1 MASTSAPLP
10 AVSNAAA
17 VLPGFCAPDE
27 LASLYGVTGL
37 NGDTTG
43 TQPLP
48 TSLGGATV
56 TITDSAGVSRQ
67 AQLSAV
73 FASASQI
80 NFSIPG
86 GIAAGLAT
94 VTIALPGG
102 GTLGTAIMVGSAAPG
117 IFTANM
123 TGQGVYAG
131 QVVYG
136 NPNGTQTIAN
146 AAVWDAATNQYV
158 PNPIDLGPA
167 GEQVFLV
174 LYGTGIR
181 HARTLTASA
190 NGVSLSVAYF
200 GAQSQFTGLDQIN
213 LQVPQS
219 LAGAGLVDL
228 VVTVDSAP
236 ANMVTLSIQ

>member
-1 MASTSAPLP
+1 MLTT
-10 AVSNAAA
+10 V
-17 VLPGFCAPDE
+17 FAPDE
-27 LASLYGVTGL
+27 LASLYGITGL

-43 TQPLP
+43 AQPLP

-56 TITDSAGVSRQ
+56 TITDSAGMSRP

-80 NFSIPG
+80 NFAIPA

-94 VTIALPGG
+94 VTITLPGG
-102 GTLGTAIMVGSAAPG
+102 GTLVTVIQVGSIAPG

-123 TGQGVYAG
+123 TGQGIYAG

-136 NPNGTQTIAN
+136 NPDGSQTIAS
-146 AAVWDAATNQYV
+146 AAVWDAASNRYV
-158 PNPIDLGPA
+158 PNPINLGPA

-181 HARTLTASA
+181 HAGALAASA
-190 NGVSLSVAYF
+190 NGVSLPVAYF
-200 GAQSQFTGLDQIN
+200 GAQSQFTGLDQVN
-213 LQVPQS
+213 LQVPRS
-219 LAGAGLVDL
+219 LAGAGLVNL
-228 VVTVDSAP
+228 LVTVDGAP
-236 ANMVTLSIQ
+236 ANTVTLSIE